1 MTSKV
6 KNRSNSAKMAND
18 HLIISCDPLFERELK
33 SYFKNYGH
41 VTLKGQMRSNL
52 LYKGSKINYIE
63 FQGGKMD
70 HLWQITYYSNEKWKL

>member
-1 MTSKV
+1 ME
-6 KNRSNSAKMAND
+6 
-18 HLIISCDPLFERELK
+18 IEFE
-33 SYFKNYGH
+33 NYVH

-63 FQGGKMD
+63 SQGGKMD